1 MFHNIL
7 LIVSVQEIGFTSF
20 GTEYLMQKVLRKYVI
35 PPDHFRGVLILKGLM
50 NFDPTEKSQTI
61 PTAVY
66 MVCVR
71 HNVHLTP
78 LCNMIFVL
86 CNINVYD
93 EIRFIFV
100 FLTCL
105 PDLVRYKNNSYN
117 TRIPSEYFLHVTRQ
131 SDCSNVV
138 CPVI

>member
-66 MVCVR
+66 MVCVSQ
-71 HNVHLTP
+71 NVHLTS
-78 LCNMIFVL
+78 L
-86 CNINVYD
+86 CNINVLLYNIKIYD
-93 EIRFIFV
+93 EIRFIF
-100 FLTCL
+100 F
-105 PDLVRYKNNSYN
+105 
-117 TRIPSEYFLHVTRQ
+117 
-131 SDCSNVV
+131 
-138 CPVI
+138 